1 MTIKKE
7 IYLSYAFK
15 DSYIKKAEKGKRK
28 GLFWGEERLKTLK
41 LHVVFKGQG
50 IEPIPGV

>member
-1 MTIKKE
+1 MPLRIVISKRQRRGK
-7 IYLSYAFK
+7 
-15 DSYIKKAEKGKRK
+15 EKGYFGERK
-28 GLFWGEERLKTLK
+28 ERLKTLK